1 MEEIKID
8 IEKIDQTKEE
18 VTEDKVNNTTT
29 VTNTDTSSDNT
40 TSNNNDNNTVSENT
54 EMYNRHEAVNV
65 TIGNN
70 KEITT
75 DDIDPD
81 SLLLPG
87 IGYEA
92 NKTLLDSI
100 SSLTDK
106 LTQLIEI
113 EKNKIIEKKPDTY
126 IDDDTYT
133 KLVSDGLSG
142 ALNNEFKDTISNL
155 LSTPGNL
162 YNSGDI
168 YYNNVND
175 KEHRNSIKI
184 GENELVTRSLKH
196 KDQKL
201 TQARGL
207 AALKSLLNLGEITQV
222 PLWHS
227 GFWVTL
233 NTPTI
238 KDMISLDLELTN
250 SQVEL
255 GRQTTGLIYSNYNV
269 IFNKIIINFIKRM
282 IIDTSIELDTNDDI
296 LDYINVQDL
305 YPLVNGLI
313 SAMYPSGIKYVQ
325 RCANTF
331 ETQEDID
338 KLKEKLEEDVR
349 KGVKNTID
357 LSKIEL
363 HSKCD
368 YTVQGKLDAKKLL
381 WVNRKILDKTMLEH
395 MSNRRPNSVTK
406 TQVAEYVKSLKTKLN
421 FDNVRTLRSDEN
433 DIDIKF
439 IITPPSLNKY
449 IREGELWVE
458 EVITAAQELYTDS
471 DTDADKNIKIE
482 TIVNTM
488 SLGLY
493 GSYVNEIKIE
503 KDGRTVEI
511 DGDDLKTALA
521 ICSEDNKI
529 YYQFEQTI
537 KSVLEESVIA
547 IVGMPTFVCPN
558 CLKDITGD
566 KKLNNS
572 WFKEIIPLNMLVPF
586 FHLNQ
591 LRCSN
596 TIAGR

>member
-1 MEEIKID
+1 MEQTNIE
-8 IEKIDQTKEE
+8 IEKPEQPVDNVEKESISTETKAEE
-18 VTEDKVNNTTT
+18 TKQESTTVNN
-29 VTNTDTSSDNT
+29 
-40 TSNNNDNNTVSENT
+40 ENT
-54 EMYNRHEAVNV
+54 EMYNRHEIVEVN
-65 TIGNN
+65 TGKQ
-70 KEITT
+70 KEISV
-75 DDIDPD
+75 DDVEPD
-81 SLLLPG
+81 SLVVP
-87 IGYEA
+87 
-92 NKTLLDSI
+92 SI
-100 SSLTDK
+100 SFEDNKKLLENISNLTIK
-106 LTQLIEI
+106 LEELIEL
-113 EKNKIIEKKPDTY
+113 EKDKIITDKPDTY
-126 IDDDTYT
+126 VNDNKYKKLMKEGIAGVLTEDTKMNMT
-133 KLVSDGLSG
+133 
-142 ALNNEFKDTISNL
+142 NL
-155 LSTPGNL
+155 LSTPTNL
-162 YNSGDI
+162 FNSGDV
-168 YYNNVND
+168 YSKNVHET
-175 KEHRNSIKI
+175 EHCNSIKL
-184 GENELVTRSLKH
+184 GEAELVTKSLKH

-269 IFNKIIINFIKRM
+269 IFNKIVINFIKRL
-282 IIDTSIELDTNDDI
+282 IIDTSIKLDTNDDI

-325 RCANTF
+325 RCANSF
-331 ETQEDID
+331 ETQEEID
-338 KLKEKLEEDVR
+338 KLKERTKDFDSI
-349 KGVKNTID
+349 KD
-357 LSKIEL
+357 IEI
-363 HSKCD
+363 HSKCE
-368 YTVQGKLDAKKLL
+368 YTVQGRLDAKKLL
-381 WVNRKILDKTMLEH
+381 WVNRKVLDKSMLEH
-395 MSNRRPNSVTK
+395 MSNRRPGSVSK
-406 TQVAEYVKSLKTKLN
+406 TQVEEYVKSLKTKLN
-421 FDNVRTLRSDEN
+421 FDNVRTLKSEEN

-449 IREGELWVE
+449 IREGEIWVE
-458 EVITAAQELYTDS
+458 EVISAAQELYTDS
-471 DTDADKNIKIE
+471 DTDEDKNMKIE

-488 SLGLY
+488 ALGLY

-503 KDGRTVEI
+503 KDGKQVEI

-537 KSVLEESVIA
+537 KSVLEESAIA
-547 IVGMPTFVCPN
+547 IVGMPTFICPK
-558 CLKDITGD
+558 CQKDITGD
-566 KKLNNS
+566 NKLNNK

-596 TIAGR
+596 IVTGR